1 MSHTRCEI
9 RHSEHNESY
18 EMTIDGK
25 FYGSYDS
32 VVEAAK
38 EFEKLVLREQEEV
51 AS

>member
-1 MSHTRCEI
+1 MSHTSCEI
-9 RHSEHNESY
+9 KHSEYSECY

-38 EFEKLVLREQEEV
+38 EFEEMVLREQEEV

>member
-1 MSHTRCEI
+1 MKPASCEI
-9 RHSEHNESY
+9 KHSEHSECY

-38 EFEKLVLREQEEV
+38 EFEEMVLREQEEV
-51 AS
+51 